1 MIKKE
6 GKLWVIRSEKDPEKV
21 LGSYK
26 SKSEAVTRLR
36 QIEGHKADSLMRYD
50 SLGKISVVAGAESPR
65 EDGQGWEAYE
75 TPEGFLRVTGYF
87 TRTGTFKYSDGTSQW
102 GEYRPE
108 EEVFHPETIKSFG
121 LMIVTDDHPGCL
133 IDVNNVDEFK
143 KGHCGDAI
151 VREGDRVKGTILITN
166 ADLIQKIKEGKCELS
181 VGYEIEPDRTPGIDP
196 DGNPYDLIQREIR
209 GNHLAVVEFGRAGP
223 TCRIVMDSGD
233 AILLVSEVPNMKKTN
248 KDMDE
253 MEALRTENEALK
265 AKLEEQAAKL
275 AELGAEEPSA
285 SMSSGE
291 MPMDEEMMAAKEE
304 MAKEE
309 PAPKADRKD
318 ALQAQIDMLKAKL
331 DEATSMSSAKIDA
344 RVALVSKA
352 REVLGANCKTDGLS
366 DSQIKKAIVAAIT
379 PSMKSKLDG
388 ASDSYVDG
396 AYAIALD
403 TRQVQLD
410 NAFFNTASQAFHSDA
425 KDNVFDIDSAVRKRY
440 GK

>member
-1 MIKKE
+1 M
-6 GKLWVIRSEKDPEKV
+6 LFRS
-21 LGSYK
+21 
-26 SKSEAVTRLR
+26 
-36 QIEGHKADSLMRYD
+36 
-50 SLGKISVVAGAESPR
+50 
-65 EDGQGWEAYE
+65 
-75 TPEGFLRVTGYF
+75 
-87 TRTGTFKYSDGTSQW
+87 
-102 GEYRPE
+102 
-108 EEVFHPETIKSFG
+108 
-121 LMIVTDDHPGCL
+121 
-133 IDVNNVDEFK
+133 
-143 KGHCGDAI
+143 
-151 VREGDRVKGTILITN
+151 
-166 ADLIQKIKEGKCELS
+166 
-181 VGYEIEPDRTPGIDP
+181 IEPDRTPGIDP